1 MSRVRVIL
9 LIIAVLELVLIGMR
23 YQENGGFSAPV
34 KSRVNKLERGNRLAV
49 RQMEADLDT
58 HSIDDWVNLGQV
70 YSTFA
75 LMPEAEYCFRRAARL
90 GSLTL
95 EQQFKYGICLSRRG
109 KIEKAIQIVMP
120 VANSNNELAV
130 HANQQIGFDYLRLDR
145 RVEAEKYLRKA
156 GADPISELSLAR
168 ILIRED
174 RVSEAIHVLD
184 GLIARDPD
192 SMRAHQMRAWAYE
205 IPGDTYDEREAQASY
220 DNSMH
225 ASGMVI
231 IHPLSRD
238 WDVET
243 VASMG
248 AAKHMMASSV
258 ALQKD
263 EFAQAIDSGRV
274 AFEMIEPLWRPGYA
288 KAMINAHLANGQANA
303 HLANGQAV
311 EALDYLSKWLI
322 HDGESTRLWEL
333 AGDAFLVMG
342 DQDKAESAWLRGTR
356 IRASKTVEANAEICR
371 KLEQLY
377 ETQGNRAKATLF
389 RAWHQYESGKLQWRD
404 NNVRSALVLFTQAS
418 DVLTQNE
425 QVWFY
430 LAESQ
435 RALSDRTSARESYKK
450 CLLLNKYHGRA
461 IVGLSLVN

>member
-1 MSRVRVIL
+1 MSRPRFVL
-9 LIIAVLELVLIGMR
+9 LIIMVAELFLIGMR
-23 YQENGGFSAPV
+23 YQKNGAFSAPV
-34 KSRVNKLERGNRLAV
+34 KARVNKLERGNRLAV
-49 RQMEADLDT
+49 RQMEADLDAQ
-58 HSIDDWVNLGQV
+58 SIDDWVNLGQV

-75 LMPEAEYCFRRAARL
+75 LMPEAEYCFRRAVNL

-95 EQQFKYGICLSRRG
+95 EQQFKYGVCLSRRG
-109 KIEKAIQIVMP
+109 KIEKAIQIVLP

-145 RVEAEKYLRKA
+145 RAEAEKYLRKA

-168 ILIRED
+168 VLIRED
-174 RVSEAIHVLD
+174 RVAEAIRVLD
-184 GLIARDPD
+184 GLITRDPD
-192 SMRAHQMRAWAYE
+192 SMRAHQMRAWAYKT
-205 IPGDTYDEREAQASY
+205 PGDTYDEHEARVAY

-243 VASMG
+243 VSSMG
-248 AAKHMMASSV
+248 AAKHMTASSI
-258 ALQKD
+258 ALQKG
-263 EFAQAIDSGRV
+263 EFEKAISEGEL
-274 AFEMIEPLWRPGYA
+274 ALEMIEPLWRPGYA
-288 KAMINAHLANGQANA
+288 KAMINAHLANDEP
-303 HLANGQAV
+303 V

-333 AGDAFLVMG
+333 VGDAFLALG
-342 DQDKAESAWLRGTR
+342 EQDQAEAAWLRGTR
-356 IRASKTVEANAEICR
+356 IRASKTIQANAEICR
-371 KLEQLY
+371 KLDQLY
-377 ETQGNRAKATLF
+377 QTQGNEAQATIF

-404 NNVRSALVLFTQAS
+404 NNVRSAVVLFTQAS
-418 DVLTQNE
+418 DVLAQEE

-435 RALSDRTSARESYKK
+435 RALNDRTSARESYKK
-450 CLLLNKYHGRA
+450 CLLLNKHHGRA
-461 IVGLSLVN
+461 IVGLSSVN

>member
-1 MSRVRVIL
+1 MSRFRVVL
-9 LIIAVLELVLIGMR
+9 LIIVVAELVLIGMR
-23 YQENGGFSAPV
+23 YEDNGGFSAPV

-58 HSIDDWVNLGQV
+58 HSVDDWVNLGQV

-75 LMPEAEYCFRRAARL
+75 LMPEAEYCFRRAVNL

-109 KIEKAIQIVMP
+109 KIEKAIRIVMP

-145 RVEAEKYLRKA
+145 RIEAEKYLRKA
-156 GADPISELSLAR
+156 GADPASELSLAR
-168 ILIRED
+168 VLIRED
-174 RVSEAIHVLD
+174 RVGEAIRVLD

-192 SMRAHQMRAWAYE
+192 SMRAHQMRAWAYKT
-205 IPGDTYDEREAQASY
+205 PGDTFDEHEARVSY

-243 VASMG
+243 VAGMG
-248 AAKHMMASSV
+248 AAKHMTVSSI
-258 ALQKD
+258 ALQNG
-263 EFAQAIDSGRV
+263 EFDKAISEGEL
-274 AFEMIEPLWRPGYA
+274 ALEMIEPLWRPGYA
-288 KAMINAHLANGQANA
+288 KAMIDAHLANDEP
-303 HLANGQAV
+303 V
-311 EALDYLSKWLI
+311 KALSYLSKWLI

-333 AGDAFLVMG
+333 AGDAYLAMG
-342 DQDKAESAWLRGTR
+342 EQAQAEAAWLRGTQV
-356 IRASKTVEANAEICR
+356 RASKTIQANAEICR
-371 KLEQLY
+371 KLEQMY
-377 ETQGNRAKATLF
+377 EAQGKESQATIF
-389 RAWHQYESGKLQWRD
+389 RAWHQFESGKLQWRD
-404 NNVRSALVLFTQAS
+404 NNIRSAIVLFTQAS
-418 DVLTQNE
+418 GVLAEEE

-435 RALSDRTSARESYKK
+435 RALNDRTSARESYEK
-450 CLLLNKYHGRA
+450 CLLLNKHHGRA

>member
-1 MSRVRVIL
+1 MSRIRVVL
-9 LIIAVLELVLIGMR
+9 LIIVVTELVLIAMR
-23 YQENGGFSAPV
+23 YENNGGFSAPV
-34 KSRVNKLERGNRLAV
+34 KSRVNKLEQGNRLAV

-75 LMPEAEYCFRRAARL
+75 LMPEAEYCFRRAANL

-109 KIEKAIQIVMP
+109 KIEKAIRIVMP

-145 RVEAEKYLRKA
+145 RIEAEKYLRKA
-156 GADPISELSLAR
+156 GADPASELSLAR
-168 ILIRED
+168 VLIRED
-174 RVSEAIHVLD
+174 RVGEAIQVLD

-192 SMRAHQMRAWAYE
+192 SMRAHQMRAWAFE
-205 IPGDTYDEREAQASY
+205 MPGDSFDEHEARISY

-248 AAKHMMASSV
+248 AAKHMTASSI
-258 ALQKD
+258 ALQKGD
-263 EFAQAIDSGRV
+263 FDTAISEGEL
-274 AFEMIEPLWRPGYA
+274 ALEMIEPLWRPGYA
-288 KAMINAHLANGQANA
+288 KAMIDAHLAND
-303 HLANGQAV
+303 
-311 EALDYLSKWLI
+311 EPEKALRYLSKWLI

-333 AGDAFLVMG
+333 VGDAYLAM
-342 DQDKAESAWLRGTR
+342 DAQAQAEAAWLRGTKV
-356 IRASKTVEANAEICR
+356 RASKTVQANAEICR
-371 KLEQLY
+371 KLDELY
-377 ETQGNRAKATLF
+377 QAQGDEAQAKIF
-389 RAWHQYESGKLQWRD
+389 RAWHQFESGKLQWRD
-404 NNVRSALVLFTQAS
+404 NSVRSAVVLFTQAS
-418 DVLTQNE
+418 DVLTAEE
-425 QVWFY
+425 QIWFY
-430 LAESQ
+430 LGEAQ
-435 RALSDRTSARESYKK
+435 RALNDRTSARESYEK
-450 CLLLNKYHGRA
+450 CLLLNKLHGRA

>member
-1 MSRVRVIL
+1 MSRPRFVL
-9 LIIAVLELVLIGMR
+9 LIIVVAELVLIGTR
-23 YQENGGFSAPV
+23 YQQNGGFSAPV
-34 KSRVNKLERGNRLAV
+34 KSRVNRLERGKRLAV

-75 LMPEAEYCFRRAARL
+75 LIPEAEYCFRRAANL

-109 KIEKAIQIVMP
+109 KIEQAIQIVLP

-130 HANQQIGFDYLRLDR
+130 HANQQIGFDYLRLNR
-145 RVEAEKYLRKA
+145 RVDAEKYLRRA
-156 GADPISELSLAR
+156 GADPASELSLAR

-174 RVSEAIHVLD
+174 RVPEAIRVLD
-184 GLIARDPD
+184 GLIVRNPN
-192 SMRAHQMRAWAYE
+192 SLRAHQMRAWAYE
-205 IPGDTYDEREAQASY
+205 TTGYTYDEHEARVSY

-225 ASGMVI
+225 TSETVI

-238 WDVET
+238 WDKEM

-248 AAKHMMASSV
+248 AGKHFTANSM
-258 ALQKD
+258 ALQKG
-263 EFAQAIDSGRV
+263 EFEKAISEGKL
-274 AFEMIEPLWRPGYA
+274 ALEMIEPLWRPSYA
-288 KAMINAHLANGQANA
+288 KAMINTHLANDEP
-303 HLANGQAV
+303 V

-322 HDGESTRLWEL
+322 HDGESARLWEL
-333 AGDAFLVMG
+333 AGDAFLAMG
-342 DQDKAESAWLRGTR
+342 DQDQAEAAWLRGTR
-356 IRASKTVEANAEICR
+356 VRASKTIQANAEICR
-371 KLEQLY
+371 KLDQLY
-377 ETQGNRAKATLF
+377 QTQGNQAQATIF
-389 RAWHQYESGKLQWRD
+389 HAWHQYESGKLQWRD
-404 NNVRSALVLFTQAS
+404 NNVSSAIVLFTQAT
-418 DVLTQNE
+418 DVLVQEE

-435 RALSDRTSARESYKK
+435 RALNDRTSARESYEK
-450 CLLLNKYHGRA
+450 CLLLNPHHGRA